1 MLPLIQCLHYIKF
14 TKNRQSFVVES
25 RNMWYH
31 INVKVGDTMFDKKK
45 LKENILLIVG
55 LVVIVIILAFINT
68 FIGGKDNSVTDL
80 DNGKINVNQL
90 VINEIMTSNKGAYS
104 DELGNTYD
112 WIELYNGSNSD
123 IDLSKYTLS
132 DEESGNAKWIFP
144 NVTIKSKEYMIVYLS
159 GSTADGLY
167 ANFALSKAGGELI
180 TLKKPNGKVVDT
192 VRTESLN
199 KNTVMARNS
208 KGEWVVTSDI
218 TPGYDNNEEGRKNYL
233 AGIKLD
239 DDDLIINEF
248 LTNNKG
254 NFNVDGEFLTYI
266 EIKNTSDRTV
276 NLSNYFLSDDL
287 TEPFSWRL
295 PDIDLKGGEVYLF
308 YTSELDDEKN
318 TDFTPNKKT
327 GTIILSKGNKLVEQV
342 DYTNVTGGYAY
353 IKVNGKFMEGTNI
366 SPGYNNSTAGVK
378 EFIKKERK
386 NPKDLIIN
394 EVMTSNNTYLAQNGG
409 NYYDWIELYNNSD
422 KTINLSDYAITT
434 DVDNTSMYKLEDK
447 KLKPGEYYILMASG
461 NIKNSNSKYKHAN
474 FKISPTESLYLYK
487 DDEVVDSTFVSSLPV
502 GYSYG
507 RNKENGYYYYK
518 TPTPGKANTNGIAE
532 IAYAPTFSTTPGV
545 YNDIDKLTVE
555 INGSGTIYYT
565 LDGSE
570 PTMNSKVY
578 SSPIIL
584 SKTTV
589 IRAMSYENGKKTSEV
604 VTGSYIINEDHTI
617 PVLSISLAPSDFN
630 SVLGAGASSLTKQ
643 AHVEL
648 YEEDGSFSIDCGIK
662 LFGGSTR
669 YINKKS
675 FALKFSSKYGENELE
690 YRVFDNRDATT
701 YKSLVIR
708 SGSQD
713 SEYSMIR
720 DELATSIMDDYGTVD
735 VQAYKPVILYVNGDY
750 WGIYFLREKV
760 DEDFVQNHYDVD
772 GDKSNI
778 IRIDGEVKYG
788 SRDFYL
794 NLLYFIGNHDMSK
807 KENYEE
813 VKKML
818 DIENYIDFWI
828 GELYT
833 TNNDIV
839 NLRYFNNTE
848 LDDGRIK
855 MIFYDFD
862 FAFYNYHLD
871 YLSWMVSPAGLST
884 YGYNNTILRGLMN
897 NNEFRKLFI
906 ERLSYN
912 MNNVWTD
919 ENVMNRYK
927 ELKALIEPEI
937 KRNHKRWGHSIE
949 TWNEECEYLETYI
962 KKRRSYL
969 LNSVQKY
976 FGLSDKEMKK
986 YFE

>member
-1 MLPLIQCLHYIKF
+1 
-14 TKNRQSFVVES
+14 
-25 RNMWYH
+25 
-31 INVKVGDTMFDKKK
+31 MFDKKK
-45 LKENILLIVG
+45 LKENILLIAG

-68 FIGGKDNSVTDL
+68 FVDGTDNSVTTL
-80 DNGKINVNQL
+80 DNGEIDVNQL

-104 DELGNTYD
+104 DSLGNTYD

-192 VRTESLN
+192 VRTESLS
-199 KNTVMARNS
+199 KNTVMARNG
-208 KGEWVVTSDI
+208 KGNWVVTSDI

-254 NFNVDGEFLTYI
+254 NFDVDGEFLTYI
-266 EIKNTSDRTV
+266 EIKNTGDKTV
-276 NLSNYFLSDDL
+276 NLSSYFLSDDL

-295 PDIDLKGGEVYLF
+295 PDIDLKAGEVYLF

-327 GTIILSKGNKLVEQV
+327 GTIILSKGNKIVEQV

-366 SPGYNNSTAGVK
+366 SPGYDNNTTGVK

-386 NPKDLIIN
+386 NPKGLIIN
-394 EVMTSNNTYLAQNGG
+394 EVMTSNNSYLAQNGG

-422 KTINLSDYAITT
+422 KTINLSDYSITT

-447 KLKPGEYYILMASG
+447 ELKPGEYYILMASG
-461 NIKNSNSKYKHAN
+461 DIKNSNSKYKHAN

-502 GYSYG
+502 GYSFG

-518 TPTPGKANTNGIAE
+518 KPTPGKANVNGIAE
-532 IAYAPTFSTTPGV
+532 IAYAPTFSTAPGV

-570 PTMNSKVY
+570 PTTNSKVY

-589 IRAMSYENGKKTSEV
+589 IRAMSYEDGKKTSEV
-604 VTGSYIINEDHTI
+604 ITGSYIINENHTI

-643 AHVEL
+643 AHAEL

-713 SEYSMIR
+713 SAYSMIR

-794 NLLYFIGNHDMSK
+794 KLLYFVGNHDMSK

-871 YLSWMVSPAGLST
+871 YLSWMVSPSGLSNH
-884 YGYNNTILRGLMN
+884 GYNNTILRGLMN
-897 NNEFRKLFI
+897 NKEFRQLFV

-912 MNNVWTD
+912 LNNVWSD

-927 ELKALIEPEI
+927 ELKALIEPEM
-937 KRNHKRWGHSIE
+937 KRNQKRWGNSMD
-949 TWNEECEYLETYI
+949 TWNKECEYLETYI

-976 FGLSDKEMKK
+976 FGLSDKEMKE